1 MGIVKGF
8 AQLLSDGSYG
18 KLPKKAKERIE
29 DIKKSCDR
37 LIQLV
42 NDFLDSRRIEEGRM
56 EYEFKEINLVD
67 LVKSVF
73 GELKFLAEQKK
84 LKFELE
90 CAEEKIMVKADEQRM
105 RQVIQNLIENS
116 IKYTEKG
123 FVKVDLQLTTNNQ
136 QQSILFSV
144 SDSGIGIK
152 KEVIPELFDQF
163 KRAKEAKLIQGTGLG
178 LYIAR
183 EIVKAHNGEIWA
195 ESEGEGKGSRFL
207 VRMRK

>member
-1 MGIVKGF
+1 MF
-8 AQLLSDGSYG
+8 
-18 KLPKKAKERIE
+18 E
-29 DIKKSCDR
+29 
-37 LIQLV
+37 
-42 NDFLDSRRIEEGRM
+42 
-56 EYEFKEINLVD
+56 
-67 LVKSVF
+67 
-73 GELKFLAEQKK
+73 ELKFLAEQKK

-90 CAEEKIMVKADEQRM
+90 CAEKEIKVKADEQRM
-105 RQVIQNLIENS
+105 RQVIQNIIENS

-123 FVKVDLQLTTNNQ
+123 FVSAKLMTDDQR
-136 QQSILFSV
+136 QSVLFSV